1 MTTTQPG
8 TAGKRRRRSL
18 AITSALGDPF
28 DRATT
33 LAGDQDLAQ
42 FLSNLLDRYYAII
55 HRSIPRLSDT
65 ELCAIFD
72 ALTEHWDPTPANIAN
87 LPREV
92 MTGITNDFLHTKWQ
106 IDPNALRT
114 RLDRLGF
121 PERAAIAELTSCYWQ
136 LASDDEPPQTTI
148 ARMKSLFRP
157 DPKQQPTSARPRR
170 ISVNHFPA
178 IAGTSTGTDDD
189 DPTPPGADLDQ
200 PGEDDNPPPPIDNQ
214 PNGDHPATPAQLSA
228 NLDIDDSSPGSGQD
242 ADPHQTPTNG
252 ADASPGTG
260 ATNSP

>member
-1 MTTTQPG
+1 MTTQPG
-8 TAGKRRRRSL
+8 TASKRRRRSL
-18 AITSALGDPF
+18 AITIASGDPF

-33 LAGDQDLAQ
+33 LAGQQEFSHFLAGA
-42 FLSNLLDRYYAII
+42 LDRYYAVI

-65 ELCAIFD
+65 ELCAVFE
-72 ALTEHWDPTPANIAN
+72 ALTENWNPTPANIAN

-92 MTGITNDFLHTKWQ
+92 MTGITNDFLGTKWK

-121 PERAAIAELTSCYWQ
+121 PERAAIAELTSCYWN
-136 LASDDEPPQTTI
+136 LANDEEPPQKTI

-157 DPKQQPTSARPRR
+157 DPSQQPTSARPRR

-178 IAGTSTGTDDD
+178 IAGTSTGSGDDD
-189 DPTPPGADLDQ
+189 DPTPPGTDLNH
-200 PGEDDNPPPPIDNQ
+200 PGEDDNPPHPGDNP

-228 NLDIDDSSPGSGQD
+228 NLDIDDSSPHSDQD
-242 ADPHQTPTNG
+242 ADPHHTPSNG

-260 ATNSP
+260 ATDSP